1 MNTTQENAIRFNLES
16 ARDRAQNKGDQLRL
30 MLLELVLLWEH
41 GKITHADSK
50 EAAAVKSKFETARR
64 LLKDL

>member
-16 ARDRAQNKGDQLRL
+16 SRDRIQYKADQMRL
-30 MLLELVLLWEH
+30 ILLELVLLWEQ
-41 GKITHADSK
+41 GKIICDSK
-50 EAAAVKSKFETARR
+50 EAAVVKAKFEAARR

>member
-16 ARDRAQNKGDQLRL
+16 ARDRAQHKADQMRL
-30 MLLELVLLWEH
+30 LLLELLSLWEQ
-41 GKITHADSK
+41 GKIRGVHSK
-50 EAAAVKSKFETARR
+50 EAAVAKSKVETARR

>member
-16 ARDRAQNKGDQLRL
+16 ARDRAQNKAAQMRL

-41 GKITHADSK
+41 GKITCADSK
-50 EAAAVKSKFETARR
+50 EAAIIKSKFETGRR